1 MEVRMEYEMV
11 RVGGA
16 LLRVHSHE
24 VTIRQAGDWRLVE
37 CTAYSKDGWTSLKLY
52 LDRPAKKNVW
62 RLGVKG
68 DYMAGTS
75 DSALLVEFYPAM
87 RGWVVSQA
95 NGSDVPLPEEDGAAP
110 KPISVPG
117 KVRDFVVGG
126 ILDRMLALR
135 PPLSHKAQTKKM
147 GRYVVDMIAQEF
159 RVPPARAKAYVN
171 ALIDSGVIEFA
182 MIDKHNRVSGLRLV
196 EVTNA

>member
-1 MEVRMEYEMV
+1 MEYEMV

-37 CTAYSKDGWTSLKLY
+37 CTKHSRDGWTSLKLY

-68 DYMAGTS
+68 TYMAGTS

-110 KPISVPG
+110 KPTSVPDG
-117 KVRDFVVGG
+117 VRRFVVGG
-126 ILDRMLALR
+126 ILDRKLNAFS
-135 PPLSHKAQTKKM
+135 PLSHKAQTKKM

>member
-1 MEVRMEYEMV
+1 MEYEMM

-37 CTAYSKDGWTSLKLY
+37 CTKHSRDGWTSLKLY

-75 DSALLVEFYPAM
+75 DSALLMEFYPAM

-95 NGSDVPLPEEDGAAP
+95 NGSDVPLPEESVGAP
-110 KPISVPG
+110 KPISVPD
-117 KVRDFVVGG
+117 KVRDFVVNS
-126 ILDRMLALR
+126 ILARRLNALS
-135 PPLSHKAQTKKM
+135 PLSHKAQTKTL
-147 GRYVVDMIAQEF
+147 GRYVVDMIADEF
-159 RVPPARAKAYVN
+159 GVPPARAKAYVN
-171 ALIDSGVIEFA
+171 ALIDGGVIEFA

-196 EVTNA
+196 EVANG